1 MSLRDE
7 VAKIIET
14 ENSYGYYAPDRTKE
28 LADFIL
34 ALIDEYNQ
42 DKCYLCKHPNERE
55 TY

>member
-14 ENSYGYYAPDRTKE
+14 ENSYGYYAPDRAKE

-34 ALIDEYNQ
+34 ALIDEHNQ
-42 DKCYLCKHPNERE
+42 VQAPERTGNILGGE
-55 TY
+55 